1 MSRRFLL
8 TFFIATVCAAIL
20 IAARAA
26 NSTPKSAAAKSSPA
40 AIAQDSTTL
49 SFAQCPA
56 ELVLTNAQIETMDPA
71 HERAGAIAI
80 RGESI
85 VAVSYIEPGSTG
97 AQNASSID
105 APEIKRC
112 LGPKT
117 SIINLHGAFAT
128 PGFNDA
134 HVHIGQSALA
144 KLAIDFTG
152 VQSLAEF
159 QQRIRAAIK
168 ARAPGEWITGFGW
181 DQTLWPGRRDPT
193 RADLD
198 AVSTA
203 YPMFFAR
210 VDGHVAVANSLAL
223 QLAGVTQNTVQPA
236 GGHIVLDAQTNQPTG
251 LLQEDAGMNL
261 VFAKI
266 AAPSS
271 ADRRRGIELVLAD
284 AARNGITSLQDN
296 SYLEITTDVAF
307 TKENFRIY
315 QQLRREGK
323 LTARITEWLDFTLP
337 LAKLEA
343 LRSEWGSTD
352 PWLKTGALKAFMD
365 GSLGSRT
372 AAMLAPYSDAPG
384 NTGLLRMD
392 PATLAPMAIERDR
405 AGFQLAFHAIGD
417 RANHVA
423 LDTFAA
429 VVAANGPRDRR
440 DRVEHAQV
448 VAPEDFA
455 RFGQLNIVASMQP
468 SHLLDDERW
477 ASDRLGPERSRGA
490 YAWRTMQQN
499 GVRIAFGTDHP
510 VEPLNPL
517 RGIYACV
524 TRELPQGSTSWQP
537 QEKLS
542 MKDCLRAYT
551 AGSAY
556 AEFEEKRKGTIAPGM
571 FADLVVYPANLNQI
585 PARDLLTTKV
595 KMTIAGGRIIYQQP
609 ETPAAH

>member
-1 MSRRFLL
+1 MSRRCLL
-8 TFFIATVCAAIL
+8 TFLIAFTSAAVL

-26 NSTPKSAAAKSSPA
+26 NSSAESAAAKSSA
-40 AIAQDSTTL
+40 SIIAQNSATL
-49 SFAQCPA
+49 SPAQGPA
-56 ELVLTNAQIETMDPA
+56 DLVLTNAQIETMDPA
-71 HERAGAIAI
+71 HEWAGAVAI
-80 RGESI
+80 RAESI
-85 VAVSYIEPGSTG
+85 VAVSYIVPGSAEAQEAASANAPDIKPWLG
-97 AQNASSID
+97 AQT
-105 APEIKRC
+105 R
-112 LGPKT
+112 
-117 SIINLHGAFAT
+117 IISMHGAFVM

-134 HVHIGQSALA
+134 HVHIGQSALI

-168 ARAPGEWITGFGW
+168 DRAPAEWITGFGW

-198 AVSTA
+198 AVSTTH
-203 YPMFFAR
+203 PMFFAR
-210 VDGHVAVANSLAL
+210 VDGHVAIANSLAL
-223 QLAGVTQNTVQPA
+223 QLAGVTQNTPQPA
-236 GGHIVLDAQTNQPTG
+236 TGHIVRDAQTNEPTG
-251 LLQEDAGMNL
+251 LLQEDGATNL
-261 VFAKI
+261 VFSKI
-266 AAPSS
+266 GAPST
-271 ADRRRGIELVLAD
+271 AERRRGIELVLAD
-284 AARNGITSLQDN
+284 VARDGVTSLQDC
-296 SYLEITTDVAF
+296 SYLEISRDVSF
-307 TKENFRIY
+307 SKENFLIY
-315 QQLRREGK
+315 QQLRKEGK
-323 LTARITEWLDFTLP
+323 LTARITEWLDFTMP
-337 LAKLEA
+337 LSKLEA

-352 PWLKTGALKAFMD
+352 PWLKTGALKAFLD

-372 AAMLAPYSDAPG
+372 AALFAPYSDAPG
-384 NTGLLRMD
+384 TSGLLYRD
-392 PATLAPMAIERDR
+392 EAQLASMAIERDR

-429 VVAANGPRDRR
+429 VVAANGARDRR
-440 DRVEHAQV
+440 DRIEHAQV

-499 GVRIAFGTDHP
+499 GVHLAFGTDHP

-524 TRELPQGSTSWQP
+524 TRELPQGSPSWQP
-537 QEKLS
+537 QEALP

-551 AGSAY
+551 VGSAY
-556 AEFEEKRKGTIAPGM
+556 AEFEEKRKGKIAPGM
-571 FADLVVYPANLNQI
+571 FADLVVYAANPNQI

-609 ETPAAH
+609 EPPAAH

>member
-8 TFFIATVCAAIL
+8 IIFIAVM
-20 IAARAA
+20 
-26 NSTPKSAAAKSSPA
+26 SAAALIAVGVANSATDSAASGSASIARDRSTYPPA
-40 AIAQDSTTL
+40 DGAAD
-49 SFAQCPA
+49 
-56 ELVLTNAQIETMDPA
+56 LVLTNAQIETMDPA
-71 HERAGAIAI
+71 HEWASAIAI

-85 VAVSYIEPGSTG
+85 VAVSYITPGTAE
-97 AQNASSID
+97 AQRPSSAD
-105 APEIKRC
+105 APDIKPW
-112 LGPKT
+112 LGPNT
-117 SIINLHGAFAT
+117 RIIDMGGAFAT

-203 YPMFFAR
+203 CPMFFAR

-223 QLAGVTQNTVQPA
+223 QLAGVTQNPAQPA

-365 GSLGSRT
+365 GPLGSRT

-392 PATLAPMAIERDR
+392 PAALAPMAIERDR

-499 GVRIAFGTDHP
+499 GAHLAFGTDHP

-524 TRELPQGSTSWQP
+524 TRQLPQGSASWQP
-537 QEKLS
+537 QEALPI
-542 MKDCLRAYT
+542 KDCLRAYT

-556 AEFEEKRKGTIAPGM
+556 AEFEEEHKGTIAPGM
-571 FADLVVYPANLNQI
+571 FADLVAYTAVLNRIQ
-585 PARDLLTTKV
+585 PRDLLTRKV
-595 KMTIAGGRIIYQQP
+595 KRTIAGGRIVYQQP
-609 ETPAAH
+609 EPPAAH

>member
-8 TFFIATVCAAIL
+8 IFFIAAMSAATL
-20 IAARAA
+20 IAVRVA
-26 NSTPKSAAAKSSPA
+26 NSAAESAVSGSASIARDRSTYSPVD
-40 AIAQDSTTL
+40 DS
-49 SFAQCPA
+49 AD
-56 ELVLTNAQIETMDPA
+56 LVLTHAQIETMDPA
-71 HERAGAIAI
+71 HEWAGAIAI

-85 VAVSYIEPGSTG
+85 VAVSYIVPGSSD
-97 AQNASSID
+97 AQKNSTED
-105 APEIKRC
+105 APDIKPW
-112 LGPKT
+112 LGPRT
-117 SIINLHGAFAT
+117 RILNLHGAFVM

-152 VQSLAEF
+152 AQSLAEF

-168 ARAPGEWITGFGW
+168 DRAPGEWITGFGW

-223 QLAGVTQNTVQPA
+223 QLAGVTQNTAQPA
-236 GGHIVLDAQTNQPTG
+236 GGHIVRDAQTNEPTG
-251 LLQEDAGMNL
+251 FLQEVAGMNL
-261 VFAKI
+261 VFSKI
-266 AAPSS
+266 AAPSP

-284 AARNGITSLQDN
+284 AARNGITSMQDN
-296 SYLEITTDVAF
+296 SYLEITTDVSF
-307 TKENFRIY
+307 SKENFLIY

-337 LAKLEA
+337 IATLNN

-384 NTGLLRMD
+384 NTGLLRTD
-392 PATLAPMAIERDR
+392 PATLVPMAIERDR

-429 VVAANGPRDRR
+429 VVAANGSRDRR

-455 RFGQLNIVASMQP
+455 RFSQLDIVASMQP

-490 YAWRTMQQN
+490 YAWRTMEKN
-499 GVRIAFGTDHP
+499 GVHLAFGTDHP
-510 VEPLNPL
+510 VEPLDPL

-524 TRELPQGSTSWQP
+524 TRELPQGSASWQP
-537 QEKLS
+537 QESLP

-571 FADLVVYPANLNQI
+571 LADLVVYPVNLNQI
-585 PARDLLTTKV
+585 PPRDLLTTKV
-595 KMTIAGGRIIYQQP
+595 KMTITGGRIVYQQP
-609 ETPAAH
+609 DSPATP

>member
-1 MSRRFLL
+1 MSRRYFV
-8 TFFIATVCAAIL
+8 TFFVAATSTALL
-20 IAARAA
+20 IAARTS
-26 NSTPKSAAAKSSPA
+26 NSAAELSGAEFGAPIGQQTPTTPLLAQGPA
-40 AIAQDSTTL
+40 D
-49 SFAQCPA
+49 
-56 ELVLTNAQIETMDPA
+56 LVLTNAQIATMDPA
-71 HERAGAIAI
+71 HEWARAVAI

-85 VAVSYIEPGSTG
+85 VAVSYIVPESVEAPK
-97 AQNASSID
+97 AASAD
-105 APEIKRC
+105 APDIGPW
-112 LGPKT
+112 LGPNT
-117 SIINLHGAFAT
+117 RILDMHGAFVM

-134 HVHIGQSALA
+134 HVHIGQSALT

-152 VQSLAEF
+152 VASLEEF

-168 ARAPGEWITGFGW
+168 DRAPGEWITGFGW

-210 VDGHVAVANSLAL
+210 VDGHVAIANSLAL
-223 QLAGVTQNTVQPA
+223 KIAGVTTDTPQP
-236 GGHIVLDAQTNQPTG
+236 GTGHIVRNAQTNEPTG
-251 LLQEDAGMNL
+251 LLQEDGATNL
-261 VFAKI
+261 VFSKI
-266 AAPSS
+266 GAPSS
-271 ADRRRGIELVLAD
+271 AERRRGIELVFAD
-284 AARNGITSLQDN
+284 AARNGVTSLQDC
-296 SYLEITTDVAF
+296 SYLEVSRDVSF
-307 TKENFRIY
+307 SKENFLIY
-315 QQLRREGK
+315 QRLREEGK
-323 LTARITEWLDFTLP
+323 LTARITEWLDFTSP

-352 PWLKTGALKAFMD
+352 SWLKTGALKAFLD

-372 AAMLAPYSDAPG
+372 AALFAPYSDASR
-384 NTGLLRMD
+384 TSGLLHMGE
-392 PATLAPMAIERDR
+392 AQLAPMAIERDH

-440 DRVEHAQV
+440 GRVEHAQI

-455 RFGQLNIVASMQP
+455 RFSQLNIIASMQP

-477 ASDRLGPERSRGA
+477 ASDRLGPKRSLGA

-499 GVRIAFGTDHP
+499 GVRLAFGTDHP

-524 TRELPQGSTSWQP
+524 TRELPQGSASWQP
-537 QEKLS
+537 QEKLP
-542 MKDCLRAYT
+542 MKDCLYAYT

-571 FADLVVYPANLNQI
+571 LADLVVYPTNLLQI
-585 PARDLLTTKV
+585 PARDLLITKV
-595 KMTIAGGRIIYQQP
+595 KMTITGGRIIYQQP
-609 ETPAAH
+609 EPPAAH

>member
-56 ELVLTNAQIETMDPA
+56 DLVLTNAQIETMDPA

-85 VAVSYIEPGSTG
+85 VAVSYIEPGSTD
-97 AQNASSID
+97 AQNASSTD

-223 QLAGVTQNTVQPA
+223 QLAGVTQNTAQPA
-236 GGHIVLDAQTNQPTG
+236 GGHILLDAQTNQPTG

-477 ASDRLGPERSRGA
+477 ASDRLGPERSRGG

-537 QEKLS
+537 QEKLP

-609 ETPAAH
+609 EMPAAH

>member
-49 SFAQCPA
+49 SLAQCPA
-56 ELVLTNAQIETMDPA
+56 DLVLTNAQIETMDPA

-85 VAVSYIEPGSTG
+85 VAVSYIEPGSTD
-97 AQNASSID
+97 AQNASSTD

-223 QLAGVTQNTVQPA
+223 QLAGVTQNTAQPA
-236 GGHIVLDAQTNQPTG
+236 GGHILLDAQTNQPTG

-392 PATLAPMAIERDR
+392 PAALAPMAIERDR

-448 VAPEDFA
+448 VTPEDFA

-490 YAWRTMQQN
+490 YAWSTMQQN

-537 QEKLS
+537 QEKLP

>member
-1 MSRRFLL
+1 MSGRFLP
-8 TFFIATVCAAIL
+8 TFFIVATWAATL
-20 IAARAA
+20 IAVRVA
-26 NSTPKSAAAKSSPA
+26 NSAAHSTPTRNGSV
-40 AIAQDSTTL
+40 AQDHTTL
-49 SFAQCPA
+49 SPA
-56 ELVLTNAQIETMDPA
+56 HGPADLVLANGLIDTMDAA
-71 HERAGAIAI
+71 HEWAGALAI

-85 VAVSYIEPGSTG
+85 VAVSYITPGAAD
-97 AQNASSID
+97 AQNNSGVD
-105 APEIKRC
+105 APDIKPW
-112 LGPKT
+112 LGAT
-117 SIINLHGAFAT
+117 TRIINMHGAFVM

-134 HVHIGQSALA
+134 HVHIGQSALT
-144 KLAIDFTG
+144 KLAIDFAG

-159 QQRIRAAIK
+159 QQRIREDIK
-168 ARAPGEWITGFGW
+168 DRAPGEWITGFGW

-210 VDGHVAVANSLAL
+210 VDGHVAIANSLAL
-223 QLAGVTQNTVQPA
+223 KIAGVNQNTPQPA
-236 GGHIVLDAQTNQPTG
+236 TGHIVRDAQTNEPTG
-251 LLQEDAGMNL
+251 LLQEDGATNL
-261 VFAKI
+261 VFSKI
-266 AAPSS
+266 AAPS
-271 ADRRRGIELVLAD
+271 AAERRRGIEVVLAD
-284 AARNGITSLQDN
+284 AARDGLTSLQDC
-296 SYLEITTDVAF
+296 SYLEISRDVSF
-307 TKENFRIY
+307 SRENFLIY
-315 QQLRREGK
+315 QQLRKERK

-337 LAKLEA
+337 LSKLEA

-352 PWLKTGALKAFMD
+352 PWLKTGALKAFLD
-365 GSLGSRT
+365 GSLGSHT
-372 AAMLAPYSDAPG
+372 AALFAPYSDAPG
-384 NTGLLRMD
+384 TSGLLHMEEEK
-392 PATLAPMAIERDR
+392 LAPMAIERDR

-455 RFGQLNIVASMQP
+455 RFGQLNVVASMQP

-477 ASDRLGPERSRGA
+477 ASDRLGAKRSRGA

-499 GVRIAFGTDHP
+499 GVHLAFGTDHP

-524 TRELPQGSTSWQP
+524 TRELAQGSASWQP
-537 QEKLS
+537 QEKLPI
-542 MKDCLRAYT
+542 KDCLYAYT

-571 FADLVVYPANLNQI
+571 FADLVVYRANLIEI

-595 KMTIAGGRIIYQQP
+595 KMTIAGGRIVYQQT
-609 ETPAAH
+609 EPATAH

>member
-1 MSRRFLL
+1 MYRRFLL
-8 TFFIATVCAAIL
+8 IFFIAVMSAAAL

-26 NSTPKSAAAKSSPA
+26 NSVAESAATKPSASHIAQSPVALSPA
-40 AIAQDSTTL
+40 QGTAD
-49 SFAQCPA
+49 
-56 ELVLTNAQIETMDPA
+56 LVLTNAQIETMDPA
-71 HERAGAIAI
+71 HEWASAIAI

-85 VAVSYIEPGSTG
+85 VAVSYITPGSAE
-97 AQNASSID
+97 AQRPSSAD
-105 APEIKRC
+105 APDIKLW
-112 LGPKT
+112 LGPNT
-117 SIINLHGAFAT
+117 RIMDMHGAFVI

-144 KLAIDFTG
+144 KLAIDFAG

-168 ARAPGEWITGFGW
+168 DRAPGGWITGFGW

-223 QLAGVTQNTVQPA
+223 DLAGVTQNTAQPA
-236 GGHIVLDAQTNQPTG
+236 GGHIVREPQTNDPTG
-251 LLQEDAGMNL
+251 LLQEVAAMNL

-307 TKENFRIY
+307 SKENFLIY
-315 QQLRREGK
+315 QQLRRK
-323 LTARITEWLDFTLP
+323 KQLTARITEWLDFTLA

-343 LRSEWGSTD
+343 LRSEWGSID

-384 NTGLLRMD
+384 DTGLLRID

-429 VVAANGPRDRR
+429 VVAANGSRDRR

-477 ASDRLGPERSRGA
+477 ASDRLGPERSPDA

-499 GVRIAFGTDHP
+499 GVHLAFGTDHP

-517 RGIYACV
+517 RGIYACL

-537 QEKLS
+537 QEKLP
-542 MKDCLRAYT
+542 MKDCLHAYT

-571 FADLVVYPANLNQI
+571 FADLVVYSANLNQI

-595 KMTIAGGRIIYQQP
+595 KMTIAGGRIVYQQP
-609 ETPAAH
+609 EARKAH

>member
-8 TFFIATVCAAIL
+8 IVFIATTCTALL
-20 IAARAA
+20 IAARSA
-26 NSTPKSAAAKSSPA
+26 NSFADSGAGKSRASN
-40 AIAQDSTTL
+40 IAQNAASPSPT
-49 SFAQCPA
+49 QGPA
-56 ELVLTNAQIETMDPA
+56 DLVLTNAKIETMDAA
-71 HERAGAIAI
+71 HELAGAVAI

-85 VAVSYIEPGSTG
+85 VAVSYITRDTEDLRKTS
-97 AQNASSID
+97 AAD
-105 APEIKRC
+105 APDIKPW
-112 LGPKT
+112 LGPNT
-117 SIINLHGAFAT
+117 RIINMRGAFVM

-134 HVHIGQSALA
+134 HVHIGQSALT

-159 QQRIRAAIK
+159 QLRIRESLK

-223 QLAGVTQNTVQPA
+223 QLAGVTQNTAQPA
-236 GGHIVLDAQTNQPTG
+236 GGHIVRDAQTNEPTG
-251 LLQEDAGMNL
+251 FLQEVAGMNL
-261 VFAKI
+261 VFSKI
-266 AAPSS
+266 AAPSP

-284 AARNGITSLQDN
+284 AARNGITSMQDN
-296 SYLEITTDVAF
+296 SYLEITTDVSF
-307 TKENFRIY
+307 SKENFLIY

-337 LAKLEA
+337 IATLNN

-384 NTGLLRMD
+384 NTGLLRTD

-429 VVAANGPRDRR
+429 VVAANGSRDRR

-455 RFGQLNIVASMQP
+455 RFSQLDIVASMQP

-477 ASDRLGPERSRGA
+477 ASDRLGPDRSRGA
-490 YAWRTMQQN
+490 YAWRTMEKN
-499 GVRIAFGTDHP
+499 GVHLAFGTDHP
-510 VEPLNPL
+510 VEQLNPL

-524 TRELPQGSTSWQP
+524 TRELPQGSAAWQP
-537 QEKLS
+537 QESLP

-571 FADLVVYPANLNQI
+571 FADLVVFLVDPNKI

-595 KMTIAGGRIIYQQP
+595 KMTIAGGRIVYQQP
-609 ETPAAH
+609 RTPPAH

>member
-1 MSRRFLL
+1 MSRRFLPI
-8 TFFIATVCAAIL
+8 FFIAAAFAATPSTV
-20 IAARAA
+20 RVA
-26 NSTPKSAAAKSSPA
+26 NSTPRGSASIAPDRSTYSPA
-40 AIAQDSTTL
+40 DGVAD
-49 SFAQCPA
+49 F
-56 ELVLTNAQIETMDPA
+56 VLTNAQIETMDPA
-71 HERAGAIAI
+71 HEWASAVAI
-80 RGESI
+80 RGESM
-85 VAVSYIEPGSTG
+85 VAVSYITPGSVG
-97 AQNASSID
+97 AQKASSVD
-105 APEIKRC
+105 APEIKPW
-112 LGPKT
+112 LGPNT
-117 SIINLHGAFAT
+117 RIIDLHGAFVM

-168 ARAPGEWITGFGW
+168 DRAPGEWITGFGW
-181 DQTLWPGRRDPT
+181 DQTLWPGHRDPT

-198 AVSTA
+198 AVSTT

-223 QLAGVTQNTVQPA
+223 QLAGVTQNTPQPPT
-236 GGHIVLDAQTNQPTG
+236 GHIVRDAQTNEPTG
-251 LLQEDAGMNL
+251 LLQEDGATNL
-261 VFAKI
+261 VFSKI
-266 AAPSS
+266 PAPST
-271 ADRRRGIELVLAD
+271 AERRRGIELVLAD
-284 AARNGITSLQDN
+284 AARDGVTSLQDC
-296 SYLEITTDVAF
+296 SYLEVSRDVSF
-307 TKENFRIY
+307 SKENFLIY
-315 QQLRREGK
+315 QQLRKEGK
-323 LTARITEWLDFTLP
+323 LNARITEWLDFTMP
-337 LAKLEA
+337 LAKLET

-352 PWLKTGALKAFMD
+352 PWLKTGALKAFLD

-372 AAMLAPYSDAPG
+372 AALFAPYSDAPG
-384 NTGLLRMD
+384 TSGLLHMD
-392 PATLAPMAIERDR
+392 EAQLVPMAIERDR
-405 AGFQLAFHAIGD
+405 AGLQLAFHAIGD

-477 ASDRLGPERSRGA
+477 AGDRLGPERSRGA
-490 YAWRTMQQN
+490 YAWRTMEKN
-499 GVRIAFGTDHP
+499 GVRLAFGTDHP

-524 TRELPQGSTSWQP
+524 TRELPQGSASWQP
-537 QEKLS
+537 QEALP
-542 MKDCLRAYT
+542 MKDCLYAYT

-556 AEFEEKRKGTIAPGM
+556 AEFEEKRKGTIAAGM
-571 FADLVVYPANLNQI
+571 FADLVVYPVNLNQI
-585 PARDLLTTKV
+585 PAPDLLTTKV
-595 KMTIAGGRIIYQQP
+595 KMTITGGHIVYQQP
-609 ETPAAH
+609 QPPSAH

>member
-56 ELVLTNAQIETMDPA
+56 DLVLTNAQIETMDPA

-105 APEIKRC
+105 APEIKQC

>member
-8 TFFIATVCAAIL
+8 VFFIAAMCAATL
-20 IAARAA
+20 IAVRDA
-26 NSTPKSAAAKSSPA
+26 NSAADSAASGRASIARDRSTYSPA
-40 AIAQDSTTL
+40 DGSAD
-49 SFAQCPA
+49 
-56 ELVLTNAQIETMDPA
+56 LVLTNAQIETMDPA
-71 HERAGAIAI
+71 HEWAGAVAI
-80 RGESI
+80 RGEFI
-85 VAVSYIEPGSTG
+85 VAVSYIAPGCADTQKMSG
-97 AQNASSID
+97 AD
-105 APEIKRC
+105 APDIKPW
-112 LGPKT
+112 LGPNT
-117 SIINLHGAFAT
+117 RIIDIGGAFAM

-134 HVHIGQSALA
+134 HVHIGQSALT

-152 VQSLAEF
+152 VQSLTEF
-159 QQRIRAAIK
+159 HQRIRAAIK
-168 ARAPGEWITGFGW
+168 GRAPGEWITGFGW

-210 VDGHVAVANSLAL
+210 VDGHVAVANSRAL
-223 QLAGVTQNTVQPA
+223 QLAGVTQNTPQPA
-236 GGHIVLDAQTNQPTG
+236 TGHIVRDPQTSEPTG
-251 LLQEDAGMNL
+251 LLQEDGATNL
-261 VFAKI
+261 VFSKI
-266 AAPSS
+266 GAPSP
-271 ADRRRGIELVLAD
+271 AERRRGIELVLAD

-296 SYLEITTDVAF
+296 SYLEISRDVSF
-307 TKENFRIY
+307 SKENFLIY
-315 QQLRREGK
+315 QQLRKEGK

-337 LAKLEA
+337 VATLNN

-352 PWLKTGALKAFMD
+352 PWLKTGALKAFLD

-372 AAMLAPYSDAPG
+372 AALFAPYSDAPS
-384 NTGLLRMD
+384 TSGLLHMD
-392 PATLAPMAIERDR
+392 EAKLAPMAIERDR

-429 VVAANGPRDRR
+429 VVAANGSRDRR

-477 ASDRLGPERSRGA
+477 ASDRIGSERSRGA

-499 GVRIAFGTDHP
+499 GVHLAFGTDHP

-524 TRELPQGSTSWQP
+524 TRELPQGSARWQP
-537 QEKLS
+537 QESLP

-551 AGSAY
+551 AGSTY

-571 FADLVVYPANLNQI
+571 FADVVVYPVNLNQI
-585 PARDLLTTKV
+585 PPRDLLTTKV
-595 KMTIAGGRIIYQQP
+595 KMTIAGGRIIYQEP
-609 ETPAAH
+609 ELPAVH

>member
-1 MSRRFLL
+1 MSRRFLRI
-8 TFFIATVCAAIL
+8 FFIAAICAA
-20 IAARAA
+20 
-26 NSTPKSAAAKSSPA
+26 TPNAVRVAKSASGHSASIAQNPPAYSPA
-40 AIAQDSTTL
+40 DGPADLIL
-49 SFAQCPA
+49 S
-56 ELVLTNAQIETMDPA
+56 EGLIYTMDKSDPWA
-71 HERAGAIAI
+71 TAVAI
-80 RGESI
+80 RGEVI
-85 VAVSYIEPGSTG
+85 VAVAATPFAEP
-97 AQNASSID
+97 D
-105 APEIKRC
+105 ALKPWI
-112 LGPKT
+112 GPKT
-117 SIINLHGAFAT
+117 RVIDLRGAFAM

-134 HVHIGQSALA
+134 HVHIGQSALT

-159 QQRIRAAIK
+159 QQRICAAIK
-168 ARAPGEWITGFGW
+168 DRAPGAWITGFGW

-210 VDGHVAVANSLAL
+210 VDGHVAIANSLAL
-223 QLAGVTQNTVQPA
+223 KIAGVTKDTPPPA
-236 GGHIVLDAQTNQPTG
+236 TGHIVRDGQTNEPTG
-251 LLQEDAGMNL
+251 MLQEDGATNL
-261 VFAKI
+261 VFSKI
-266 AAPSS
+266 AAPS
-271 ADRRRGIELVLAD
+271 AAERRRGIELVLAD
-284 AARNGITSLQDN
+284 AARTGITSLQDC
-296 SYLEITTDVAF
+296 SYLEISRDVSF
-307 TKENFRIY
+307 SKENFLIY
-315 QQLRREGK
+315 RQLHKEGK
-323 LTARITEWLDFTLP
+323 LTARITEWLDFTMP
-337 LAKLEA
+337 LAKLET

-352 PWLKTGALKAFMD
+352 PWLKTGALKAFLD

-372 AAMLAPYSDAPG
+372 AALFAPYSDAPG
-384 NTGLLRMD
+384 TSGLLHMD
-392 PATLAPMAIERDR
+392 EAQLAPMAIERDR

-455 RFGQLNIVASMQP
+455 RFGRLDIVASIQP

-499 GVRIAFGTDHP
+499 GVHLAFGTDHP

-524 TRELPQGSTSWQP
+524 TRELPQGSASWQL
-537 QEKLS
+537 QESLP

-556 AEFEEKRKGTIAPGM
+556 AEFEENRKGTIAPGM
-571 FADLVVYPANLNQI
+571 FADLVVYEANLNQI

-595 KMTIAGGRIIYQQP
+595 KMTIAGGRIVYQQP
-609 ETPAAH
+609 ESAKSH

>member
-56 ELVLTNAQIETMDPA
+56 DLVLTNAQIETMDPA

-203 YPMFFAR
+203 YLMFFAR